1 MFAGPTAQHKIEIKE
16 GTYKMTKK
24 AQFRIYLAGPMQLVN
39 NFNMPLFDYVA
50 EKLRKTDHCEVFSP
64 ADHAREKLGPLE
76 KIQKMGKAELEYAIR
91 TELFPDQIAWI
102 CRHADAML
110 MLPGWEHSE
119 GAKIERQIA
128 LYFNKPVRE
137 ADTILLIDEQD
148 ARHLGALAL
157 DLASAMP

>member
-1 MFAGPTAQHKIEIKE
+1 MTFKIFIS
-16 GTYKMTKK
+16 
-24 AQFRIYLAGPMQLVN
+24 GPMAAHGN
-39 NFNMPLFDYVA
+39 YNFPLFDYVA
-50 EKLRKTDHCEVFSP
+50 KKLRKTNHCEVFNP

-76 KIQKMGKAELEYAIR
+76 KIQKMGKAELDYAIR
-91 TELFPDQIAWI
+91 HELFPSQIAWI

-119 GAKIERQIA
+119 GAKIERSVA

-148 ARHLGALAL
+148 AQHLGAIAL
-157 DLASAMP
+157 DLASGMT